1 MNKITLA
8 IAALFSFNIIAAEVQ
23 FGRIVDLKGE
33 GFISSNGKTREMRK
47 GDAIEMGAEIVIEH
61 HGQVTFTD
69 NADHRFHL
77 GNASS
82 AAVSGK
88 GIELRSGDLWFQSL
102 NKNDTYSIKT
112 ANATIEYTG
121 GEAILTYDSSKGK
134 SQLMVINGMMK
145 LSNLRQ
151 PELNLTV
158 GEGLFSF
165 VDNTYEEGAPRD
177 PTPVGEKTYGQ
188 LVSLFSGIAPM
199 DKHSEEIFKGREKHE
214 TVAKHEKETSHV
226 ASRAVASVHE
236 DKKTEVEPN
245 LIEEYKNSLLEK
257 KPIKNSQTK
266 AMTKTVTE
274 NKIVAVKKKTVGAK
288 MIVHVY
294 GQSSKPTVAFT
305 MDAAPA
311 KMGEKVDVSRS
322 RAPASVLDQDVP
334 NDSALERAER
344 KSPAGISPAS
354 PYSKEYKQQYK
365 ESDKLIDDLK
375 KL

>member
-8 IAALFSFNIIAAEVQ
+8 IAVLFSFNIIAAEGQ
-23 FGRIVDLKGE
+23 FGRVVDLKGE
-33 GFISSNGKTREMRK
+33 GFISSNGKTREMKK
-47 GDAIEMGAEIVIEH
+47 GDVIEMGAEIVIEH

-102 NKNDTYSIKT
+102 NKNDTYTIKT
-112 ANATIEYTG
+112 ANAFIEYTG

-145 LSNLRQ
+145 LANLRQ
-151 PELNLTV
+151 AELNLTV

-165 VDNTYEEGAPRD
+165 VDNAYEEGAPRD

-199 DKHSEEIFKGREKHE
+199 DKHSEEIFKSHDKHE
-214 TVAKHEKETSHV
+214 ASHV

-236 DKKTEVEPN
+236 DKKTDVEPN

-257 KPIKNSQTK
+257 KPIKISQTK
-266 AMTKTVTE
+266 TMTKAKTE
-274 NKIVAVKKKTVGAK
+274 NKIVPEKKKTAGSK

-305 MDAAPA
+305 MDAAPT

-334 NDSALERAER
+334 KDSALET
-344 KSPAGISPAS
+344 KSPAGAGQVS

>member
-8 IAALFSFNIIAAEVQ
+8 IAVLFSFNIIAAEVQ
-23 FGRIVDLKGE
+23 FGRVVDLKGE
-33 GFISSNGKTREMRK
+33 GFISSNGKTREMKK
-47 GDAIEMGAEIVIEH
+47 GDVIEMGAEIVIEH

-102 NKNDTYSIKT
+102 NKNDTYTIKT
-112 ANATIEYTG
+112 ANAFVEYTG

-145 LSNLRQ
+145 LANLRQ
-151 PELNLTV
+151 TELNLTV

-165 VDNTYEEGAPRD
+165 IDNAYEEGAPRD

-199 DKHSEEIFKGREKHE
+199 DKHSEEIFKGHDK
-214 TVAKHEKETSHV
+214 KETSHV

-257 KPIKNSQTK
+257 KPIKKSQTK
-266 AMTKTVTE
+266 TMTKSETE

-294 GQSSKPTVAFT
+294 GQSSKPTVAFS

-311 KMGEKVDVSRS
+311 KMGEKVDVSKS

-334 NDSALERAER
+334 NDSALEKAEK
-344 KSPAGISPAS
+344 KSPAGVSPAS